1 MIFAKTFK
9 IFLHLI
15 QGKVS
20 LEIMFEDVLHNKETF
35 LDYKNNTFQKMP
47 KIPVF
52 QRG

>member
-20 LEIMFEDVLHNKETF
+20 LEIIFEEVLHEK
-35 LDYKNNTFQKMP
+35 KP
-47 KIPVF
+47 KKTSKFFFTCFRVK
-52 QRG
+52 